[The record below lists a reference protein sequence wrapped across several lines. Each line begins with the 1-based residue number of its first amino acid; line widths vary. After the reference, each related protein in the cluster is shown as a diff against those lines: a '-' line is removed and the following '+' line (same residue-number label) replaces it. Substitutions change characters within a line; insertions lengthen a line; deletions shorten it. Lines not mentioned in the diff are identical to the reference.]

1 MTGWVWSG
9 AVADPDLLALMK
21 QIHAEA
27 ALLRAIAHEADM
39 EVGTIVAASR
49 RKRELEQLRRERH
62 VARSAE
68 RAREP
73 GEDR

>member
-1 MTGWVWSG
+1 M
-9 AVADPDLLALMK
+9 AYPDLLALMK

-49 RKRELEQLRRERH
+49 RKREL
-62 VARSAE
+62 AE
-68 RAREP
+68 LPTEFVN
-73 GEDR
+73 G